1 MAPGSELGTRVEE
14 GLRGGRV
21 PCISGRMRSF
31 GSGKRS
37 TRIISGQE
45 VAPRKSMGQNF
56 LVDEALARWIADQIE
71 PDEAPFVVEP
81 GPGLG
86 AMTQHLVGRPRQLVL
101 IEKDH
106 ALAPELQQRFAGR
119 EDVTVLH
126 EDATRVNTRGWYRHG
141 DVRVVGNLPYSVG
154 GEILKH
160 LLTPPTPV
168 TRAVFMLQKE
178 VCDRLAAK
186 VGQNGYGALSLLVQ
200 RDWEVEML
208 RVVPPEVFKPKPKVD
223 SAVVRLTPR
232 DPRSLPVC
240 DRRMFERLVRLGFGQ
255 RRKQMKNLLP
265 EPPGGWQALVDAL
278 GKPPTLRAEE
288 LSLEEW
294 VNLSRYY
301 ENRRGSDA
309 GQKAS
314 ELFDVVNERNEVIQQ
329 LPRGEVHARGL
340 LHRAV
345 HVFVINSRGE
355 VYLQKR
361 SHLKDVSPLKWDSS
375 AAGHL
380 DVGES
385 YAACAIRETREEI
398 GIEISGTELAAQLPA
413 GVHTDQEFVELH
425 LARHNGPMRP
435 LPEEIACGEW
445 FAPEVID
452 DWIAARPQDF
462 AKGFVSCWKAWKRA

>member
-1 MAPGSELGTRVEE
+1 
-14 GLRGGRV
+14 
-21 PCISGRMRSF
+21 MRSP
-31 GSGKRS
+31 GEGRHH

-56 LVDEALARWIADQIE
+56 LVDDDLARWIADQIL
-71 PDEAPFVVEP
+71 PDGAPFVIEP

-86 AMTQHLVGRPRQLVL
+86 AMTKHLVGRPQQLVL

-106 ALAPELQQRFAGR
+106 ALAPELQKRYADDR
-119 EDVTVLH
+119 SITVLH
-126 EDATRVNTRGWYRHG
+126 EDATRVSTKGWYRHG
-141 DVRVVGNLPYSVG
+141 DVRVIGNLPYSVG
-154 GEILKH
+154 SEILKH

-178 VCDRLAAK
+178 VCQRLAAK
-186 VGQNGYGALSLLVQ
+186 VGQDGYGGLSILVQ
-200 RDWEVEML
+200 RDWDVELL
-208 RVVPPEVFKPKPKVD
+208 RTVPPEVFQPKPKVD
-223 SAVVRLTPR
+223 SAVILLTPR

-240 DRRMFERLVRLGFGQ
+240 DRRMFERLVKLGFSQ

-265 EPPGGWQALVDAL
+265 EAPGGWQALVDHL
-278 GKPPTLRAEE
+278 GKPAALRAEE
-288 LSLEEW
+288 LSVEEW
-294 VNLSRYY
+294 VNLSRFY
-301 ENRRGSDA
+301 ENRSGTDA

-314 ELFDVVNERNEVIQQ
+314 EMFDVVNERNEVIQQ
-329 LPRGEVHARGL
+329 LPRGEVHAKGL

-345 HVFVINSRGE
+345 HVFVINARGE
-355 VYLQKR
+355 TYLQKR

-398 GIEISGTELAAQLPA
+398 GIEIISTELAAQLPA
-413 GVHTDQEFVELH
+413 GAHTDHEFVELH

-435 LPEEIACGEW
+435 FPEEIACGDW
-445 FAPEVID
+445 FAPDIIE

-462 AKGFVSCWKAWKRA
+462 AKGFVSCWKAWQRS